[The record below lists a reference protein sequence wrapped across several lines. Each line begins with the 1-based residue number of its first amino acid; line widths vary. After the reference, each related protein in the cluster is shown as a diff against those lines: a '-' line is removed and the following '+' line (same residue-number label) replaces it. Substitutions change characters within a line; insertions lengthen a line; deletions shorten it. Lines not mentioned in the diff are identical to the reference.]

1 MGPSLGLG
9 LAGWSLWDR
18 VGLWL
23 LNQECLLFLGPK
35 GFFLFILSSGEGG
48 GDSRDHLCFSHAY
61 RVLFSGKRFTVS
73 GLSSVLLVFSPS
85 WNKRIDP
92 YLNNAVLYISLREL
106 P

>member
-9 LAGWSLWDR
+9 LAGWSLWDC

-23 LNQECLLFLGPK
+23 LNQECVLLLGPK

-61 RVLFSGKRFTVS
+61 RVLFEMMEVLETDSGDGYTVTATKA
-73 GLSSVLLVFSPS
+73 GALCPCDD
-85 WNKRIDP
+85 R
-92 YLNNAVLYISLREL
+92 
-106 P
+106 